1 MQNKLLLLPL
11 VAILLIYSCGS
22 TKAKRQYG
30 FVNSSNETVTAYM
43 LKNDSTY
50 IKKFV
55 MPPQSTAYLYD
66 DTGRYAIR
74 TRDADGKKIYESAY
88 HNVGE
93 RIEGKSA
100 YCWIDVTG
108 EYNYVI
114 ANAAFLYKGKNSLA
128 EAIAN
133 TNGNSLAYLVQE
145 RFDGAKFM
153 ESYRDG
159 TAPYADLPK
168 ETGALSGVYVWVPV
182 SKTITDKAE
191 ERKAIIKH
199 LVDLAGKK

>member
-1 MQNKLLLLPL
+1 MQNKFFLLTML
-11 VAILLIYSCGS
+11 VFVLVYSCGS

-30 FVNSSNETVTAYM
+30 FVNSSDKTVTAY
-43 LKNDSTY
+43 LLTDDSTY
-50 IKKFV
+50 TEKFV
-55 MPPQSTAYLYD
+55 MKPHSTAFLYD
-66 DTGRYAIR
+66 DTGTYAIR

-114 ANAAFLYKGKNSLA
+114 ASAGFLYEGKNSLA
-128 EAIAN
+128 KAIAD
-133 TNGNSLAYLVQE
+133 TKGNSLAYLVQE

-199 LVDLAGKK
+199 LVDLAAK

>member
-1 MQNKLLLLPL
+1 MKKCTLLLLIFSL
-11 VAILLIYSCGS
+11 VLFYSCGS

-93 RIEGKSA
+93 RIDGKSP

-108 EYNYVI
+108 DYNYVI
-114 ANAAFLYKGKNSLA
+114 ANASFLYEGKNSLA
-128 EAIAN
+128 KAMENPAAK
-133 TNGNSLAYLVQE
+133 SMAYLIQE

-153 ESYRDG
+153 ESYREG
-159 TAPYADLPK
+159 NTPYAKLPK
-168 ETGALSGVYVWVPV
+168 ETGAFSGVYVWVPI
-182 SKTITDKAE
+182 SKKITNKTE
-191 ERKAIIKH
+191 ERKIIIEH